1 LSLCCGCRFFGHLAE
16 WVNYSC
22 PKNSLHQARCGR
34 RSIFMPG
41 SGTFLAAPQKSATH
55 SAGPPRLTVR
65 LLVGSWPPG
74 RLSHFCI
81 GRKKAAGAGYAA
93 IPEPLPRALFC
104 HGFCFYKLHRP
115 YSLQV
120 LPLSEIDRLCPPP
133 QKPAPKQIP
142 AGRDTPPTAR
152 HVSAI
157 LPASSPC
164 KIISIDAIKEKTDAR
179 GKRSYNLPHS
189 PGGRGRGSILI
200 LSRRFELIHFCAT
213 LC

>member
-1 LSLCCGCRFFGHLAE
+1 MAKNAPSQVRGFG
-16 WVNYSC
+16 
-22 PKNSLHQARCGR
+22 QG
-34 RSIFMPG
+34 
-41 SGTFLAAPQKSATH
+41 
-55 SAGPPRLTVR
+55 
-65 LLVGSWPPG
+65 
-74 RLSHFCI
+74 FCK
-81 GRKKAAGAGYAA
+81 RAGASGKKGRTHRAP
-93 IPEPLPRALFC
+93 IGIPPPEPLPRALFC